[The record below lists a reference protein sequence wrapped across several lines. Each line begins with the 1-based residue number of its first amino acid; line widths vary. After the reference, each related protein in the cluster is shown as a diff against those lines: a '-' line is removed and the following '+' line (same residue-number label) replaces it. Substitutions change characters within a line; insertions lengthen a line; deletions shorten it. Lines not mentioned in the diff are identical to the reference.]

1 MTNAHPKAE
10 LQDFSYDF
18 EDAIRDNLT
27 PDTVGVLAHHLKT
40 FSTGDPDVD
49 FEIRWVAAN
58 LAITVGGL
66 EQAEKI
72 HNEII
77 EDVTQIVDIV
87 KKS

>member
-27 PDTVGVLAHHLKT
+27 PDAVGVIAHHLKS
-40 FSTGDPDVD
+40 FSTGDSIIDC
-49 FEIRWVAAN
+49 EIRWVAAN
-58 LAITVGGL
+58 LANIVGGL